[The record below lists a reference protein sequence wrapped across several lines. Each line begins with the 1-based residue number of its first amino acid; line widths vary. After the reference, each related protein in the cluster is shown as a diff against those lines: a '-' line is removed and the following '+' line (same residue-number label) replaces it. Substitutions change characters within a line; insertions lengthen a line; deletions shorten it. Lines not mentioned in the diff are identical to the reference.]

1 MLVDV
6 AAFVGA
12 YPYRH
17 LRHATPEWLIA
28 QMDRLGIDRAWVGDA
43 GAFLLRDPAEANATL
58 YERVAALE
66 RLAPVPT
73 VALAQAGWERDMDA
87 AVARGA
93 PAVRVYPQYEGLT
106 AMSPE
111 VAAGVAAAATR
122 RLPLIVTVR
131 FEDPRQR
138 HRLDTVGEPDG
149 ALLRAMARADAHA
162 RILVSH
168 APRELVE
175 EVHFGLTPDEARRVV
190 WDVAWVWG
198 PPEDHLALLWETVGE
213 ERFVLG
219 TGMPLRVPDAT
230 LAKLELLAPGWA
242 AVRARLSANLQR
254 WLGAR

>member
-1 MLVDV
+1 
-6 AAFVGA
+6 
-12 YPYRH
+12 
-17 LRHATPEWLIA
+17 
-28 QMDRLGIDRAWVGDA
+28 
-43 GAFLLRDPAEANATL
+43 
-58 YERVAALE
+58 
-66 RLAPVPT
+66 
-73 VALAQAGWERDMDA
+73 
-87 AVARGA
+87 
-93 PAVRVYPQYEGLT
+93 
-106 AMSPE
+106 
-111 VAAGVAAAATR
+111 VAAAATR

-149 ALLRAMARADAHA
+149 ALLRAMVRADAQA

-175 EVHFGLTPDEARRVV
+175 EVHFGLTPEEARRVV